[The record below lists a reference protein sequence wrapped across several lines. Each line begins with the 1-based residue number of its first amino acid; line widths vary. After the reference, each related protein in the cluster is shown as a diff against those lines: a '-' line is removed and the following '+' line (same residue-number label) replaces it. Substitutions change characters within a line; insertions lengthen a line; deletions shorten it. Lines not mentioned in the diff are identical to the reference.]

1 MDTFMGEAIILE
13 AALISV
19 LLALWLT
26 WLLMQGLF
34 RLMPATAQANAN
46 RPVRPIRLV
55 ANEQRTNERRNAA

>member
-1 MDTFMGEAIILE
+1 MDTFMSEAIILE

-26 WLLMQGLF
+26 SLLMHGLF
-34 RLMPATAQANAN
+34 RLMPATAHAPTT

-55 ANEQRTNERRNAA
+55 ASGSRATDRRNAA

>member
-1 MDTFMGEAIILE
+1 MDTFMSEAIILE

-34 RLMPATAQANAN
+34 RLMPAANQAPAD

-55 ANEQRTNERRNAA
+55 SNQRQTGTRRNAA